1 MNLFTLVRFCY
12 FGSCSNF
19 ISELFENCFIVGS
32 LCYFAGGVTGLYS
45 RYVLN
50 LVNISNKIQAA
61 SK

>member
-32 LCYFAGGVTGLYS
+32 LCFFAGVTGLYP
-45 RYVLN
+45 RYILN
-50 LVNISNKIQAA
+50 LVNISNKIQTA

>member
-32 LCYFAGGVTGLYS
+32 HCYFAGG
-45 RYVLN
+45 
-50 LVNISNKIQAA
+50 
-61 SK
+61 